1 MAVVPRRGSVPS
13 LVLVAAVVLAAACAP
28 GPPSLTGSPQAPG
41 STQAPQRTL
50 NFPVFREVT
59 NLYPAMNAAG
69 GTAATLRMFNGGLTV
84 TDDLGNV
91 HPELAELPQ
100 LNTDTW
106 RVFPDG
112 QMQTIYRLRSGLTW
126 HDGQP
131 LDANDYVFAKRVNAN
146 GNSGARASRAERLM
160 EVVEAPDPGTL
171 VITWRSSYA
180 GANRLAIA
188 DFAPLPRHI
197 LEQAFV
203 NLEQNPGG
211 ADTFRNLPFWKAEYV
226 GTGPFRLLH
235 WEPGVSF
242 EGGAFEGFARGRPKI
257 ERVVHKTMA
266 DDAIMTELL
275 AGTMDMGQL
284 NFEHHALLSDWV
296 RAGKGSLIL
305 APGNIQP
312 NWIQLKPE
320 YVGHPAL
327 LDVRV
332 RRALAHSLDR
342 QAINDGVFNGQG
354 IMIET
359 LVPPSAP
366 FFPEVE
372 RTIMRYPYD
381 PRRSEQLMNEAGFNR
396 DREGFFTDTSG
407 ARFVLDFE
415 RNIESDRERMQL
427 IMMDTWQRAGFQIR
441 PAVIPAGAH
450 LSTGRPSPGSK
461 VPAARPS
468 PASTVARFRA
478 RRIGGP
484 AATMADFPMP
494 NTTVCSRRSTRR
506 ST

>member
-1 MAVVPRRGSVPS
+1 
-13 LVLVAAVVLAAACAP
+13 
-28 GPPSLTGSPQAPG
+28 
-41 STQAPQRTL
+41 
-50 NFPVFREVT
+50 
-59 NLYPAMNAAG
+59 
-69 GTAATLRMFNGGLTV
+69 
-84 TDDLGNV
+84 
-91 HPELAELPQ
+91 
-100 LNTDTW
+100 
-106 RVFPDG
+106 
-112 QMQTIYRLRSGLTW
+112 MQTIYKLRPGLTW

-131 LDANDYVFAKRVNAN
+131 LEAEDYVFARSVSAN
-146 GNSGARASRAERLM
+146 GNSGARASRAERLI
-160 EVVEAPDPGTL
+160 ELVEALDPGTL

-211 ADTFRNLPFWKAEYV
+211 AEAFRNLPYWKAEYV

-242 EGGAFEGFARGRPKI
+242 EGAAFEAFASGRPRM
-257 ERVVHKTMA
+257 ERVVHKVMA

-296 RAGKGSLIL
+296 REGKGSLIL

-320 YVGHPAL
+320 NVGHPAL

-359 LVPPSAP
+359 LVPPNAP

-381 PRRSEQLMNEAGFNR
+381 PRRSEQLMNEAGFTR
-396 DREGFFTDTSG
+396 DREGLFTDASG

-415 RNIESDRERMQL
+415 RNMESDRERMQL
-427 IMMDTWQRAGFQIR
+427 IMMDTWQRAGFQVR
-441 PAVIPAGAH
+441 PAVIPAGATPEHRATFPGIQGTGSATESSFYSREIASAQNRWTGSNNGGFSNAEYDRLFEAFNATLDPNERTRYFIQMQRVFTEH
-450 LSTGRPSPGSK
+450 LPMFITHFALNTWAVGSHLDGVK
-461 VPAARPS
+461 SEGKA
-468 PASTVARFRA
+468 
-478 RRIGGP
+478 IGDLTSG
-484 AATMADFPMP
+484 TERYF
-494 NTTVCSRRSTRR
+494 NIHEWNWK
-506 ST
+506 